1 MRTNSIIETE
11 DIIKQQMTGDAE
23 GKPMPSAPAIRSFL
37 VSEWMDIEELRYY
50 LGGGSG
56 RRVSKSTVNN
66 LRKAGVIPAHKLG
79 KGRAALVRFKK
90 SEIDDALIA
99 YGKQRV

>member
-11 DIIKQQMTGDAE
+11 DIKTQQMTGDAE
-23 GKPMPSAPAIRSFL
+23 GKPMPYAPAIRSFMER
-37 VSEWMDIEELRYY
+37 EWMDIAELRHY
-50 LGGGSG
+50 LGGGGG

-90 SEIDDALIA
+90 NEIDEALLS
-99 YGKQRV
+99 YGRTT